1 MEIRPARSGDDAA
14 ALKALDAATWS
25 PIVTP
30 GPRPSAEAPFFGPD
44 DDPGNYLVAVLDGTV
59 AGYVKL
65 GPPTPLE
72 SNKHV
77 LMIKGLAVDPARR
90 RCGVARAL
98 IEAAA
103 AEASKREARR
113 LTLRVLGPNTGAQAL
128 YESCGFE
135 VEGIQ
140 REEFLLDGQYVDDVL
155 MARRLARPYAW
166 REKRA

>member
-1 MEIRPARSGDDAA
+1 MEIRAASIDDDVP
-14 ALKALDAATWS
+14 LKALDAATWS

-30 GPRPSAEAPFFGPD
+30 GPQPSPETPFFRPD
-44 DDPGNYLVAVLDGTV
+44 DDPANYYLVAVLDGAV

-77 LMIKGLAVDPARR
+77 VTIKGLAVDPARQR
-90 RCGVARAL
+90 QGIARAL

-103 AEASKREARR
+103 EEASKRGARR
-113 LTLRVLGPNTGAQAL
+113 LTLRVLGPNTGAQVL

-135 VEGIQ
+135 VEGTQ
-140 REEFLLDGQYVDDVL
+140 REEFFLDGRYVDDVL
-155 MARRLARPYAW
+155 MARRLN
-166 REKRA
+166 